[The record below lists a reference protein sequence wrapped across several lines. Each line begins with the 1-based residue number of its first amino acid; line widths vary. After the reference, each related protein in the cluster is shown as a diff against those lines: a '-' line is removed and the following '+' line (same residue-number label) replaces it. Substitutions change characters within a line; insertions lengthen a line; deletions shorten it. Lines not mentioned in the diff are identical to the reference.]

1 MRPIQGSAADLAT
14 LATLGSVLPAVERP
28 FGLPCRRSSAALC
41 ELAGPSQIGLGDRSR
56 FSVRVMT
63 IARPPRQGNAL
74 RFRLA
79 LGLTARSQSASRG
92 SRAAGGC
99 IGSTRSACEP
109 RWAKPGLGAKPGDIS
124 RAWSSSGGNSDE
136 SAPKLGPIRTAWFGL
151 SEKLSHSGA
160 ERPRLVQTQCQCPG
174 PGSGRLSLQFGHPL
188 QVGPPE
194 SGPRGGPPSEI

>member
-109 RWAKPGLGAKPGDIS
+109 RWAKPGLGETG
-124 RAWSSSGGNSDE
+124 R
-136 SAPKLGPIRTAWFGL
+136 
-151 SEKLSHSGA
+151 HQ
-160 ERPRLVQTQCQCPG
+160 PRMVVV
-174 PGSGRLSLQFGHPL
+174 RRQFGRKPDDARHFHVSCARAFPAPQAARHVRTLPTPDRRHAGLAGRCAWPARTSRRWRKRVQPL
-188 QVGPPE
+188 SVTNW
-194 SGPRGGPPSEI
+194 

>member
-14 LATLGSVLPAVERP
+14 LATLGSVLQAVERP

-109 RWAKPGLGAKPGDIS
+109 RWAKPGLGETG
-124 RAWSSSGGNSDE
+124 R
-136 SAPKLGPIRTAWFGL
+136 
-151 SEKLSHSGA
+151 HQ
-160 ERPRLVQTQCQCPG
+160 PRMVVV
-174 PGSGRLSLQFGHPL
+174 RRQFG
-188 QVGPPE
+188 
-194 SGPRGGPPSEI
+194 RKRSETWSDSDGLVRIVRKIKPQRTGAPQASTDAVSVSRTR